1 MFPEDALRAGAP
13 ARRSRP
19 DPPPAARGVRPPGHA
34 PAYLES
40 RIARGDMPDG
50 VLRRDLLAPND
61 VRCAAN
67 HIDLNVG
74 SIM

>member
-1 MFPEDALRAGAP
+1 MPCGRELPPGDPVYGPSAGT
-13 ARRSRP
+13 
-19 DPPPAARGVRPPGHA
+19 RGVRPPGHA

-67 HIDLNVG
+67 HIDMNVG
-74 SIM
+74 SIR